1 MADLLSNEELAAMM
15 DELTSWALADDRSSI
30 QKTFRFA
37 SFNAAFGF
45 MTRSAI
51 KAEAMDHHPEWFNVY
66 NRVDITLTTHS
77 ANGLTALDW
86 KLAAAM
92 DKIAASSGV
101 K

>member
-15 DELTSWALADDRSSI
+15 DELTSWALVDDRSSI

-77 ANGLTALDW
+77 ANGVTALDW